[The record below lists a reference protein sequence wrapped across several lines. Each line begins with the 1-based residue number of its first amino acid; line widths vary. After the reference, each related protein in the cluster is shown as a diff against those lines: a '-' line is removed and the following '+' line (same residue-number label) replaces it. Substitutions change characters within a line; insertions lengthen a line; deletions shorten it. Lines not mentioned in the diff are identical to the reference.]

1 MLRCRHFLHGKDDAL
16 GIPDIA
22 WFDTPERLSYRLL
35 EQARRLLVLD
45 WSSYADIGITALMP
59 SGRLCRVRGEDR
71 VFRLPTQNVPTR
83 LLIDTAQPGMDERD
97 ISGEEI
103 SVVARSAVLTKSV
116 LRPPGS

>member
-1 MLRCRHFLHGKDDAL
+1 
-16 GIPDIA
+16 
-22 WFDTPERLSYRLL
+22 
-35 EQARRLLVLD
+35 
-45 WSSYADIGITALMP
+45 
-59 SGRLCRVRGEDR
+59 